1 MNRHL
6 NRARWVAVLGVGAV
20 IAIAGCDR
28 VKAELLAPQNPGL
41 VDPTAINSP
50 TAALALRVG
59 ALGRY
64 KQLTNGNGNESIWQY
79 AGTLADEFKNADFAN
94 YRIGADQRLTDAS
107 VSWNYAATTQSR
119 GFVRDAIDAMKS
131 YNPDSAAMIGELY
144 AELAFFEM
152 TMADNY
158 CNGIPLGHTEAGV
171 RINGEPLTIMQVY
184 DSAANHLDTAMA
196 LTAKAA
202 DSNSVYINRLSRVL
216 KARVLIDKDKA
227 NAGAAAALVASVPT
241 GYVYDMTFSSASGAN
256 GMWSLNNSTAR
267 ISVADSFDIVGGATN
282 VIKNA
287 LPFASANDPRVPVC
301 NGDVCSP
308 KVVAEDQVTR
318 PFYVGLLYKGQFD
331 PLVLASGIDARLY
344 EAEAKLQ
351 AGDVPGMLTILNSLR
366 QASPRPT
373 IGVTTVPAMSALAAP
388 ANTADATTLLFR
400 EKAFWTFGRGQRLP
414 DLRRLIRQYDRTQ
427 DAVFPTGPY
436 FKGGSYGADVN
447 FPVPSSEAV
456 NPLFHGCLDRK
467 A

>member
-1 MNRHL
+1 MLKVSL
-6 NRARWVAVLGVGAV
+6 NRARLLAVVGVGAV
-20 IAIAGCDR
+20 IASTGCDR
-28 VKAELLAPQNPGL
+28 VKTELLAPQNPGL

-94 YRIGADQRLTDAS
+94 FRIGADQRLTDAA

-119 GFVRDAIDAMKS
+119 GFVRDAIVAMRA
-131 YNPDSAAMIGELY
+131 YNPDSTAMIGELY

-158 CNGIPLGHTEAGV
+158 CNGIPLGHTENGV
-171 RINGEPLTIMQVY
+171 RVDGEPLTIMQVY

-196 LTAKAA
+196 LSGNRL
-202 DSNSVYINRLSRVL
+202 DSNNVYINRLARVL

-227 NAGAAAALVASVPT
+227 NAGAAAALVAGVPT
-241 GYVYDMTFSSASGAN
+241 RYVYDMTFSSASGSN

-267 ISVADSFDIVGGATN
+267 ISVADSFDVVGGATN
-282 VIKNA
+282 LIKNA
-287 LPFASANDPRVPVC
+287 LPFASSNDPRVPVM
-301 NGDVCSP
+301 NGDQATP
-308 KVVAEDQVTR
+308 RVVAEDQVTR
-318 PFYVGLLYKGQFD
+318 PFYISLLYKGEFD
-331 PLVLASGIDARLY
+331 PLVLASGVDARLY

-351 AGDVPGMLTILNSLR
+351 MGDVTGMMTALNGLR
-366 QASPRPT
+366 QAKPM
-373 IGVTTVPAMSALAAP
+373 IGGTSIPAMPPLAAP
-388 ANTADATTLLFR
+388 VGIEAATSLLFR

-414 DLRRLIRQYDRTQ
+414 DLRRLIRQYGRTQ
-427 DAVFPTGPY
+427 DVVFPTGLY
-436 FKGGSYGADVN
+436 FKGGSYGTDVN

-456 NPLFHGCLDRK
+456 NPLFHGCLDRR

>member
-1 MNRHL
+1 M
-6 NRARWVAVLGVGAV
+6 AAVGAGV
-20 IAIAGCDR
+20 VAAIVGCDR

-41 VDPTAINSP
+41 VDPSAINSP

-64 KQLTNGNGNESIWQY
+64 KQLTNGNGGESIWQY
-79 AGTLADEFKNADFAN
+79 GGTLADEFKNADFATF
-94 YRIGADQRLTDAS
+94 RINADQRLTDAAI
-107 VSWNYAATTQSR
+107 SWNYDATTQSR
-119 GFVRDAIDAMKS
+119 GFVRDAIVAMKT
-131 YNPDSAAMIGELY
+131 YDPDSAAMIGELY

-152 TMADNY
+152 TLADNF
-158 CNGIPLGHTEAGV
+158 CNGIPLGHTENGLRV
-171 RINGEPLTIMQVY
+171 NGEPLTILQVY

-196 LTAKAA
+196 LSAKAS

-216 KARVLIDKDKA
+216 KARVLIDKDKS

-241 GYVYDMTFSSASGAN
+241 TYVYDMTFSTASGSN
-256 GMWSLNNSTAR
+256 GMWILNNSTAR
-267 ISVADSFDIVGGATN
+267 ISVADSFDVVGGATN

-301 NGDVCSP
+301 NGDQCSP

-331 PLVLASGIDARLY
+331 PLVLASGVDARLY

-351 AGDVPGMLTILNSLR
+351 ASDIAGMVTILNALR
-366 QASPRPT
+366 QAKPT
-373 IGVTTVPAMSALAAP
+373 IGVTPVPAMTALATP
-388 ANTADATTLLFR
+388 ATADAATTLLFR

-414 DLRRLIRQYDRTQ
+414 DLRRLIRQYGRTQ
-427 DAVFPTGPY
+427 DQVFPTGLY
-436 FKGGSYGADVN
+436 FKGGSYGTDVN

-456 NPLFHGCLDRK
+456 NPLFQGCLDRK